1 MKKFNQKESGFHFS
15 AKEILWKWLVE
26 QDKHD
31 AGLCPFSWRNNY
43 GVFMELPFYETSS
56 PYYFESSGGL
66 IDCDKRDYKN
76 PLSWF
81 DKDFDRGKH
90 LFVPDI
96 TIFHKGT
103 PIYLIEIVHTNP
115 VSEHKLGKIKHFFKG
130 YRVEVHQ
137 VNAHEILRHDVLR
150 IPDSLK
156 TELILEL

>member
-1 MKKFNQKESGFHFS
+1 MKKFKQKESGFHFS

-31 AGLCPFSWRNNY
+31 GGLCPFSWRNNY

-56 PYYFESSGGL
+56 PYYFECSGGL
-66 IDCDKRDYKN
+66 LDFDNRN
-76 PLSWF
+76 EMHPLSWF
-81 DKDFDRGKH
+81 DEDFDRGKH

-115 VSEHKLGKIKHFFKG
+115 VSEQKLEKIKDFFKG
-130 YRVEVHQ
+130 YSVEVHQ
-137 VNAHEILRHDVLR
+137 VLAHEILRHDISK

-156 TELILEL
+156 TELILDL